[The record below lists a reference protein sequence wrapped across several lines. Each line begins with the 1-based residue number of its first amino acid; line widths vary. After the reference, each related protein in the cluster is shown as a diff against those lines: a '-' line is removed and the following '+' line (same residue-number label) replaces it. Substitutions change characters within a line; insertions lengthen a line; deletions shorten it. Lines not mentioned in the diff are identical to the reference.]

1 MIAYCISRRQEPYDN
16 DDYPIGLF
24 AIDGVCRM
32 GSIRTSVEMMCGD

>member
-1 MIAYCISRRQEPYDN
+1 MIAYCISRRQESYDN

-24 AIDGVCRM
+24 AIDGLCGK